1 MKIQTGDIFS
11 IKTKKG
17 YGFIQY
23 VESIETFGEYVR
35 ILSPVKEEK
44 NISQSEI
51 NQMERWSIY
60 FPLKI
65 AHRRK
70 IIDFIGKYE
79 LPSNYVAHENTRIE
93 HNIRGEHLGWR
104 IVSRKTLAA
113 EFKKKLD
120 AKDLKLSPHGIFNDT
135 LIIEYLES
143 DWKLENWK

>member
-1 MKIQTGDIFS
+1 MKIQVGDIFS
-11 IKTKKG
+11 IKTNNG

-23 VESIETFGEYVR
+23 VESSETFGEYVR
-35 ILSPVKEEK
+35 ILAPLKGEK
-44 NISQSEI
+44 NITQAEI
-51 NQMERWSIY
+51 NQMERWNIY

-70 IIDFIGKYE
+70 IIEFIGEYK

-104 IVSRKTLAA
+104 IVNRKTLAA
-113 EFKKKLD
+113 EFKEKLD
-120 AKDLKLSPHGIFNDT
+120 AKDLKLSPHGTFNDT

-143 DWKLENWK
+143 NWELKNWK